1 MLHNLVWVLTGINL
15 IIKAPNVLVVE
26 SLICEVQSPKGNVQV
41 LISLLLVLIMLEVVP
56 SKTINCYYICQ

>member
-26 SLICEVQSPKGNVQV
+26 SLICEVQSLNKPF
-41 LISLLLVLIMLEVVP
+41 IS
-56 SKTINCYYICQ
+56 INNAGSSAIKDS